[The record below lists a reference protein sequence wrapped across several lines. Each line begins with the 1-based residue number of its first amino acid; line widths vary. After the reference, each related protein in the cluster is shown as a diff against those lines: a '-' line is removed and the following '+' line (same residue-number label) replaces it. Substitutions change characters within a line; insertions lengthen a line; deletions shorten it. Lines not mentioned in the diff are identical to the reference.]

1 MRNEFASTCYRCGK
15 RCDAGAGH
23 FERIGR
29 THRKKWPSMLLTA
42 KWLTQH
48 AECAIKWRGSDR
60 HYIYAPTA
68 PEIPEAA

>member
-1 MRNEFASTCYRCGK
+1 
-15 RCDAGAGH
+15 
-23 FERIGR
+23 
-29 THRKKWPSMLLTA
+29 MLLTA